1 MCVSTVYILVVV
13 KGNVFEI
20 LTIKLTYM
28 SNFVQIVIFF
38 EKLEI
43 LNAIQ
48 SINVSFINNLR
59 LPRLEI

>member
-28 SNFVQIVIFF
+28 SNFVQIVILF